1 MVGWEV
7 LVLRDS
13 NLALLLDRAPVER
26 MVESTIYDLLDIV
39 AIDDSLVSIWSWSKE
54 IDVADLNLSGSAM
67 LDRAHLRG
75 GASCSRAVR
84 PIHRLR
90 CAQCEWHALRAC
102 AGGVRT
108 RHVLKASALLRLVFK
123 KRRAGMTS
131 PKRVGRK
138 YPSWHDS
145 VRNTSRADLYR
156 RGLYSTR
163 VV

>member
-1 MVGWEV
+1 MAWCGGVRGQQSGAEVVQGREANVVGWEV

-84 PIHRLR
+84 SIHRLQ

-108 RHVLKASALLRLVFK
+108 RHASTWCAWF
-123 KRRAGMTS
+123 
-131 PKRVGRK
+131 
-138 YPSWHDS
+138 
-145 VRNTSRADLYR
+145 
-156 RGLYSTR
+156 
-163 VV
+163 

>member
-1 MVGWEV
+1 MEGGVQNP
-7 LVLRDS
+7 LRLDGPKGPCDTDDQEHRLLS
-13 NLALLLDRAPVER
+13 PKPTIQRLLSPNERHGIALDLLPVVVKGEQQRCVLALLLDRAPVER

-84 PIHRLR
+84 SIHRLQ

-102 AGGVRT
+102 CWGG
-108 RHVLKASALLRLVFK
+108 
-123 KRRAGMTS
+123 
-131 PKRVGRK
+131 
-138 YPSWHDS
+138 
-145 VRNTSRADLYR
+145 
-156 RGLYSTR
+156 
-163 VV
+163 

>member
-54 IDVADLNLSGSAM
+54 IDVANLNLSGSAM

-84 PIHRLR
+84 SIHRLR

-102 AGGVRT
+102 CWGGEN
-108 RHVLKASALLRLVFK
+108 
-123 KRRAGMTS
+123 S
-131 PKRVGRK
+131 PCAE
-138 YPSWHDS
+138 S
-145 VRNTSRADLYR
+145 VR
-156 RGLYSTR
+156 
-163 VV
+163 VVALGF

>member
-54 IDVADLNLSGSAM
+54 IDVAGLNLSGSAM

-84 PIHRLR
+84 SIHRLR

-102 AGGVRT
+102 CWGGENSPCV
-108 RHVLKASALLRLVFK
+108 HVVALGF
-123 KRRAGMTS
+123 
-131 PKRVGRK
+131 
-138 YPSWHDS
+138 
-145 VRNTSRADLYR
+145 
-156 RGLYSTR
+156 
-163 VV
+163 

>member
-1 MVGWEV
+1 MAQVVQGREANVVGWEV

-54 IDVADLNLSGSAM
+54 IDVADLDLSGSAM

-84 PIHRLR
+84 SIHRLQR
-90 CAQCEWHALRAC
+90 AQCEWHALRAC
-102 AGGVRT
+102 CWVGENSPCGESGVRAC
-108 RHVLKASALLRLVFK
+108 VGALGFILDKA
-123 KRRAGMTS
+123 
-131 PKRVGRK
+131 
-138 YPSWHDS
+138 PSWQA
-145 VRNTSRADLYR
+145 SRKSGQSAR
-156 RGLYSTR
+156 TP
-163 VV
+163 VNIC

>member
-54 IDVADLNLSGSAM
+54 IDVAGLNLSGSAM

-84 PIHRLR
+84 SIHRLR

-102 AGGVRT
+102 CWGGENSPCAESV
-108 RHVLKASALLRLVFK
+108 HVVRLVF
-123 KRRAGMTS
+123 RSAELARLR
-131 PKRVGRK
+131 PKEWADK
-138 YPSWHDS
+138 IS
-145 VRNTSRADLYR
+145 VLA
-156 RGLYSTR
+156 
-163 VV
+163 

>member
-26 MVESTIYDLLDIV
+26 MVESTIYDLLDTV

-54 IDVADLNLSGSAM
+54 IDIADLNLSGSAM

-75 GASCSRAVR
+75 GASGSRAVR
-84 PIHRLR
+84 PIHRLQ

-102 AGGVRT
+102 CGGVRT
-108 RHVLKASALLRLVFK
+108 RHVLKVRPPRGALGFK
-123 KRRAGMTS
+123 KRRAGKTS
-131 PKRVGRK
+131 PKRVGQK
-138 YPSWHDS
+138 ISGVP
-145 VRNTSRADLYR
+145 
-156 RGLYSTR
+156 
-163 VV
+163 